1 MASTEVDDP
10 ESLKALAVFLLRHH
24 SSDLRSI
31 ILARDSLLHYP
42 LHIQYPYSH
51 LINTLT
57 NTHKISL
64 LSLSLISY
72 FSLLLYSLS
81 DLQNLWMMILH
92 ALTFSSPNLYNTSD
106 YSTPQHSW
114 LRWILF
120 PLSSLPLSLS
130 LYIVLIL
137 SVNVFNWSIF
147 HVYMH
152 IESHIGRIWLGEC

>member
-64 LSLSLISY
+64 LSLSLSHFLFLITSL
-72 FSLLLYSLS
+72 FSFRFAELMNDDPPRAHLLFSQP
-81 DLQNLWMMILH
+81 LQ
-92 ALTFSSPNLYNTSD
+92 Y
-106 YSTPQHSW
+106 
-114 LRWILF
+114 LRLF
-120 PLSSLPLSLS
+120 DSAAFLAQVNPLSSFLSPS
-130 LYIVLIL
+130 LFI
-137 SVNVFNWSIF
+137 
-147 HVYMH
+147 
-152 IESHIGRIWLGEC
+152 

>member
-64 LSLSLISY
+64 LSLSLSFLISHY
-72 FSLLLYSLS
+72 FS
-81 DLQNLWMMILH
+81 
-92 ALTFSSPNLYNTSD
+92 
-106 YSTPQHSW
+106 
-114 LRWILF
+114 ILF
-120 PLSSLPLSLS
+120 QICRTYEWWSSTRSPSLLPTSTIPPTIRLRSIPGSGESSFLFPLSLS